1 MSITLAKSSSVE
13 AKPLR
18 LLIVGDD
25 PRDAGLYLRC
35 LDRLGIAFQADTV
48 LTEEDFV
55 HELRERPAD
64 IVLSDYLMRG
74 WTGMDVLAQV
84 SETCPGVPLIIVGE
98 TPGDELAAECI
109 KRGAS
114 DYVRKDQLSRL
125 SIAVI
130 RAQKESFLRR
140 SERCAREALREG
152 EARYRSLVENV
163 ASGVCGISMDGIIL
177 HANSSLARMLG
188 YDSPEDVLAAGNV
201 ASFFRHSCVR
211 DEVLAQ
217 YRQDGRADST
227 VEWQRKDGKTITVR
241 TVGWRARDPQHGN
254 EYVEMTVENV
264 TERFT
269 LEKQLIQAQKFEP
282 IGQLAGGIAHDF
294 GNMIGAIIG
303 WADLGVEESTPGSR
317 LRSHF
322 EKVRH
327 QAERAAALTRQLLA
341 FARRQV
347 LEPVD
352 IDLNQAVIETLS
364 LLEKVIG
371 SNIQISANLSPHLA
385 IVRADPVQV
394 EQVLMNLCINAR
406 DAMPQGGSLTVQ
418 TTNVAFGEESC
429 ARQPLMHPGEYAM
442 LSVTD
447 TGTGM
452 EPAVLDRIFEPFFT
466 TKELGKGTGLGL
478 ASVYGIVRQ
487 HGGFVQV
494 DSELGKGTTFRV
506 YFPAS
511 TSAGIRSSPVG
522 DTRTALG
529 GSETL
534 LIAEDH
540 DGMRQIA
547 QETLTNL
554 GYHVLIASD
563 GEQAV
568 KKFLAHRHRIDL
580 VLLDLVIPK
589 LSGLEVYAHISRD
602 KPDVPVIFAT
612 AGNSGVDLPHPAP
625 SEGLPVLRKPYAP
638 RDLALKVRQVLDHH
652 ARMVRKD

>member
-1 MSITLAKSSSVE
+1 
-13 AKPLR
+13 
-18 LLIVGDD
+18 
-25 PRDAGLYLRC
+25 
-35 LDRLGIAFQADTV
+35 
-48 LTEEDFV
+48 
-55 HELRERPAD
+55 
-64 IVLSDYLMRG
+64 
-74 WTGMDVLAQV
+74 
-84 SETCPGVPLIIVGE
+84 
-98 TPGDELAAECI
+98 
-109 KRGAS
+109 
-114 DYVRKDQLSRL
+114 
-125 SIAVI
+125 VI
-130 RAQKESFLRR
+130 
-140 SERCAREALREG
+140 
-152 EARYRSLVENV
+152 
-163 ASGVCGISMDGIIL
+163 
-177 HANSSLARMLG
+177 
-188 YDSPEDVLAAGNV
+188 
-201 ASFFRHSCVR
+201 
-211 DEVLAQ
+211 
-217 YRQDGRADST
+217 
-227 VEWQRKDGKTITVR
+227 
-241 TVGWRARDPQHGN
+241 
-254 EYVEMTVENV
+254 VENV

-269 LEKQLIQAQKFEP
+269 LEKHVIQAQKFEP

-303 WADLGVEESTPGSR
+303 WADLGVDESTPGSR

-327 QAERAAALTRQLLA
+327 QADRAAALTRQLLA

-352 IDLNQAVIETLS
+352 IDLNRAVIETLS

-371 SNIQISANLSPHLA
+371 ANIRIAANLSPHLA

-429 ARQPLMHPGEYAM
+429 ARQPLMHPGEYAL

-452 EPAVLDRIFEPFFT
+452 EAAILDRIFEPFFT

-494 DSELGKGTTFRV
+494 DSEPGMGTTFRA
-506 YFPAS
+506 YFPVS
-511 TSAGIRSSPVG
+511 TGGGIRLRPAG
-522 DTRTALG
+522 DIRAALG

-540 DGMRQIA
+540 DGLRQIA

-554 GYHVLIASD
+554 GYHVLVAAD

-580 VLLDLVIPK
+580 VLLDVGLPK
-589 LSGLEVYAHISRD
+589 LSGPEVYAHICRD
-602 KPDVPVIFAT
+602 KPDVPVIFTT
-612 AGNSGVDLPHPAP
+612 AGNSGEDSPHQAP
-625 SEGLPVLRKPYAP
+625 REGLPVLQKPYAP
-638 RDLALKVRQVLDHH
+638 RDLALKVRQVLDHQ
-652 ARMVRKD
+652 ARLAHKD

>member
-1 MSITLAKSSSVE
+1 MSITFAKSSSVE
-13 AKPLR
+13 TKPLR

-25 PRDAGLYLRC
+25 PRDAQVYLRN
-35 LDRLGIAFQADTV
+35 LDTSGIAFQADTT
-48 LTEEDFV
+48 LTHEDFV
-55 HELRERPAD
+55 RELRERPPD
-64 IVLSDYLMRG
+64 VVLANYLMSG
-74 WTGMDVLAQV
+74 WTGMDVLAWI
-84 SETCPGVPLIIVGE
+84 SDICPGVPLIIVSE
-98 TPGDELAAECI
+98 TPGDDLAAECI

-125 SIAVI
+125 PIAVI
-130 RAQKESFLRR
+130 RAQKESFLRIA
-140 SERCAREALREG
+140 ERRACET
-152 EARYRSLVENV
+152 RYRSLVENV
-163 ASGVCGISMDGIIL
+163 ACGVCGISLDGTIL

-188 YDSPEDVLAAGNV
+188 YDSPEEVLAAGN
-201 ASFFRHSCVR
+201 AALFFRHSCVR
-211 DEVLAQ
+211 DEVFAQ
-217 YRQDGRADST
+217 YRQDDRADST

-241 TVGWRARDPQHGN
+241 TVGWRTRHPQRGN
-254 EYVEMTVENV
+254 EYIQVIVENV

-303 WADLGVEESTPGSR
+303 WADLGVEEAPPGSR
-317 LRSHF
+317 LQRHF

-327 QAERAAALTRQLLA
+327 QADRAAALTRQLLA

-371 SNIQISANLSPHLA
+371 SNIRITANLSPHLA

-429 ARQPLMHPGEYAM
+429 ARQPLMRPGEYAM

-452 EPAVLDRIFEPFFT
+452 EAAVLDRIFEPFFT
-466 TKELGKGTGLGL
+466 TKEIGKGTGLGL

-494 DSELGKGTTFRV
+494 DSEPGKGTTFRI

-511 TSAGIRSSPVG
+511 AGAGVRPSPAGDIRAV
-522 DTRTALG
+522 LG

-540 DGMRQIA
+540 DGMRQID

-554 GYHVLIASD
+554 GYHVLVASD

-568 KKFLAHRHRIDL
+568 KKFLAHSHGVDL
-580 VLLDLVIPK
+580 VLLDMALPK
-589 LSGLEVYAHISRD
+589 LSGLEVYAHICRD
-602 KPDVPVIFAT
+602 KPEVLVIFAT

-625 SEGLPVLRKPYAP
+625 SEGLAVLRKPYAP

-652 ARMVRKD
+652 ARLSRKV

>member
-1 MSITLAKSSSVE
+1 MET
-13 AKPLR
+13 KPLR

-25 PRDAGLYLRC
+25 PKDAQVYLRC
-35 LDRLGIAFQADTV
+35 LYASGIAFQADTA
-48 LTEEDFV
+48 LTQEDFV
-55 HELRERPAD
+55 RKLRESPAD
-64 IVLSDYLMRG
+64 VVLSNYLMRD
-74 WTGMDVLAQV
+74 WTGMDVLAWV
-84 SETCPGVPLIIVGE
+84 SEICPGVPLIIVSD

-109 KRGAS
+109 KRGVS
-114 DYVRKDQLSRL
+114 DYVWKDQLSRL
-125 SIAVI
+125 PIALL
-130 RAQKESFLRR
+130 RAQKESSLRIA
-140 SERCAREALREG
+140 ERRACEAG
-152 EARYRSLVENV
+152 YRSLVENV
-163 ASGVCGISMDGIIL
+163 ACGVCGISMDGTIL

-188 YDSPEDVLAAGNV
+188 YDSPEEVLAAGNT
-201 ASFFRHSCVR
+201 ASFFRDPCVQN
-211 DEVLAQ
+211 EVLAQ
-217 YRQDGRADST
+217 YRHDGRADST
-227 VEWQRKDGKTITVR
+227 VEWKRKDGKTITVR
-241 TVGWRARDPQHGN
+241 TMGWRTRDPQRGN
-254 EYVEMTVENV
+254 DYIEVIVENV

-303 WADLGVEESTPGSR
+303 WADLGVEEATPGSR

-322 EKVRH
+322 EKVRI
-327 QAERAAALTRQLLA
+327 QADRAAALTRQLLA
-341 FARRQV
+341 FARRQA

-352 IDLNQAVIETLS
+352 IDLNLAAIETLS

-371 SNIQISANLSPHLA
+371 ANIRITANLSPHLA

-429 ARQPLMHPGEYAM
+429 ARQPLMRPGEYAM

-452 EPAVLDRIFEPFFT
+452 EAAVLDRVFEPFFT

-494 DSELGKGTTFRV
+494 DSEPGMGTTFRA

-511 TSAGIRSSPVG
+511 TGPGIRLRPAG
-522 DTRTALG
+522 DIRTALG

-540 DGMRQIA
+540 DGLRQIA

-554 GYHVLIASD
+554 GYHVLVAAD

-580 VLLDLVIPK
+580 ALLDVVLPK
-589 LSGLEVYAHISRD
+589 LSGPDVYAHICRD
-602 KPDVPVIFAT
+602 KPDVPVIFST
-612 AGNSGVDLPHPAP
+612 SGNSGVDSPHPGP
-625 SEGLPVLRKPYAP
+625 CKGLPVLQKPYAP
-638 RDLALKVRQVLDHH
+638 RDLALKVRQVLDHQ
-652 ARMVRKD
+652 ARLARKD